1 MTDHKVIMFGGKGG
15 VGKSTCAA
23 AAALHWSSDGC
34 TLALSTDPT
43 PSLQHIFEIG
53 LSQKP
58 ARVSPSLFI
67 DEIGSDE
74 ARKMW
79 DDKFGREVFEV
90 FSSFVEIGYDE
101 FVEFITSVL
110 PGIRDE
116 FMVDYIRNIAVTGK
130 YHKIVWDT
138 APLGQTLS
146 LLKMP
151 SLLGKHLKAAPRIY
165 SKLKMG
171 ATSKKPIL
179 DVINSWETLS
189 QKDMAFLR
197 EEVEFNIVT
206 IPEALAVEQLGGI
219 FDEFSRHQ
227 LQVGILII
235 NNVIKDISSDFLLAK
250 ANQQR
255 HYITLLHT
263 RFPNLKMVEIPMFP
277 HEIKGIEKL
286 KQVKSMFFEGQ
297 TGKPQLPFD
306 NTQRHSH
313 GYLA

>member
-23 AAALHWSSDGC
+23 AAALHWSSGGR
-34 TLALSTDPT
+34 TLVLSTDPT
-43 PSLQHIFEIG
+43 PSLRHIFESG

-58 ARVSPSLFI
+58 TGISDNLYM

-79 DDKFGREVFEV
+79 DEKFGREVYEV
-90 FSSFVEIGYDE
+90 FSSFVEIGYDD

-116 FMVDYIRNIAVTGK
+116 FMVDYIRNIAATGK

-171 ATSKKPIL
+171 AISKKPIL
-179 DVINSWETLS
+179 DVLKSWETLS

-227 LQVGILII
+227 LQVEILII
-235 NNVIKDISSDFLLAK
+235 NNVIKDTSSDFLLAK
-250 ANQQR
+250 ANQQQY
-255 HYITLLHT
+255 YITLLHT

-286 KQVKSMFFEGQ
+286 KQV
-297 TGKPQLPFD
+297 
-306 NTQRHSH
+306 HY
-313 GYLA
+313 YLFK